1 VGTIFTIILIGM
13 ILYPAYWIYDNTTS
27 ENDSAGYKFFALVMA
42 LIIFGVAF
50 FLFFPKLITG

>member
-1 VGTIFTIILIGM
+1 M